1 MERTHRRQRH
11 GVATLAALAVLASG
25 CSGLFGSDEAA
36 EQAGDRSTTVEPD
49 LSSGTTVLN
58 IYLSDDGFEPSTVF
72 LPAGRHIKL
81 ILRNRG
87 NAEYHY
93 RIGGL
98 VPASMNW
105 LLVPDVTEDDMMA
118 MSQEELEAL
127 GLGGEIRDV
136 EHELH
141 HLNPV
146 FVPFR
151 EESPSGIQP
160 LANEVHGYVTRGTLD
175 VLDFF
180 PTNTGTFVIE
190 DVLHPGVTG
199 KAIVFDPAAVGT
211 GSDT

>member
-1 MERTHRRQRH
+1 MKSMSRWPLRCAASIVT
-11 GVATLAALAVLASG
+11 VALLATG
-25 CSGLFGSDEAA
+25 CSGFFGSSDEADVPA
-36 EQAGDRSTTVEPD
+36 DETVMVEPD

-98 VPASMNW
+98 IPTYMSWLMVPE
-105 LLVPDVTEDDMMA
+105 VTEVDMIS
-118 MSQEELEAL
+118 MSQEELAAL
-127 GLGGEIRDV
+127 GLGGEITDLD
-136 EHELH
+136 HELH
-141 HLNPV
+141 HIKPV

-151 EESPSGIQP
+151 EESPAGIQP
-160 LANEVHGYVTRGTLD
+160 LATEVHGYVTRGTLD

-180 PTNTGTFVIE
+180 PTNTGTFVVE

-199 KAIVFDPAAVGT
+199 KVIVFDPAAVGA
-211 GSDT
+211 GSGA